1 MSPRPIRDLSR
12 RQRLVRYRQL
22 AARALRAYGLADA
35 HLTFVQ
41 YLANVIYR
49 VDLPGDHRPVGG
61 GGPFIP
67 NRYLLRLH
75 AWDNI
80 PYINGEMLWLE
91 ALASEGGLAV
101 QKPMRALDGEFC
113 VQVRSEAVPEGRCAT
128 LLRWLDGRKLEK
140 GLRPKHLAALGRTV
154 ARLHE
159 FSAHWEPPEGF
170 SRPTWDWAA
179 QLGGSHFEMSIEE
192 LVGSMPQQFRA
203 PFWTVSEE
211 AKAAMASLG
220 QGPDAFGLIHADLY
234 PENILYKAGQAYPID
249 FEDCGYGWWLWDI
262 AVALCTWA
270 WGPDWERMRDAF
282 YEGYTSL
289 RGLPAAQWDLLD
301 LFIATQY
308 ATMLI
313 WASAFLWNDPMR
325 AADHTPWRDESGTA
339 LLTYFD
345 R

>member
-22 AARALRAYGLADA
+22 AGRALRAYGMADA
-35 HLTFVQ
+35 QLTFVQ

-49 VDLPGDHRPVGG
+49 VDLPGGQSPSEG

-101 QKPMRALDGEFC
+101 PKPMRALDGEFC
-113 VQVRSEAVPEGRCAT
+113 VQVRSEAVPQGRCAT
-128 LLRWLDGRKLEK
+128 LLRWLDGRKLTK
-140 GLRPKHLAALGRTV
+140 GLRPTHLTALGRTV
-154 ARLHE
+154 ARLHN
-159 FSAHWEPPEGF
+159 FSASWEPPEGF

-179 QLGGSHFEMSIEE
+179 QLGGSHFDASVEE
-192 LVGSMPQQFRA
+192 LVGSMPQQFRT
-203 PFWTVSEE
+203 PFWTVSGE

-234 PENILYKAGQAYPID
+234 PENVLYKAGQAYPID

-270 WGPDWERMRDAF
+270 WGADWERKRDAF
-282 YEGYTSL
+282 YEGYASL

-325 AADHTPWRDESGTA
+325 AADHTPWRDESGQA
-339 LLTYFD
+339 LLRYFE